1 MRKYDSYKDSGV
13 EWIGE
18 IPKHWKRYRIQYLL
32 SMSSAGVWGEEAKG
46 DENDIICFRMADFDY
61 EHGCLKLDNLTLRN
75 ITPYQLKGREFHR
88 GDLMLEKSGGGDVY
102 PVGRVVR
109 VNTDL
114 KSTCSNFAHAM
125 ATKNDVSSDFLY
137 YYFFS
142 LYVRKINMLF
152 FNQTTGI
159 QNLKVSE
166 YLGQTIYLPNYAE
179 QQAIASY
186 LDRKTSEID
195 KLMAEREKRIKL
207 LEELKASVISHAV
220 TKGLD
225 PNAKMKPSGVEWIGD
240 IPEGWEVEKLNYV
253 CKVITDYVASG
264 SFADLRN
271 NVTYL
276 DNPDYAMLVRTAD
289 LSNKGTIS
297 KVYINKHSYDF
308 LSNSNLFGGEII
320 LPNIG
325 ASIGDVYI
333 IPNYLYER
341 MSLAPNSIMLKTK
354 YCNNFYYYWFKGNR
368 ASKELKLMGGAAAQ
382 GKFNKTE
389 LRRMKTVVPP
399 LAEQKKII
407 SFLDEKNTS
416 IEKSINTQRREIS
429 LLRDYKQSLITEV
442 VTGKRKVV

>member
-225 PNAKMKPSGVEWIGD
+225 PDAKMKPSGVEWIGD
-240 IPEGWEVEKLNYV
+240 IPEEWEACRFKN
-253 CKVITDYVASG
+253 
-264 SFADLRN
+264 
-271 NVTYL
+271 
-276 DNPDYAMLVRTAD
+276 
-289 LSNKGTIS
+289 
-297 KVYINKHSYDF
+297 F
-308 LSNSNLFGGEII
+308 L
-320 LPNIG
+320 
-325 ASIGDVYI
+325 Y
-333 IPNYLYER
+333 
-341 MSLAPNSIMLKTK
+341 LKTDNAT
-354 YCNNFYYYWFKGNR
+354 NNKLVKVGLENIESKTGRYIATNSEFDGTGVAFVKGDILYGKLRPYLQKVWLAEFNGDAVGDFFVFK
-368 ASKELKLMGGAAAQ
+368 AKE
-382 GKFNKTE
+382 N
-389 LRRMKTVVPP
+389 VVPNFVKYLLLSDGFTKMANGSTFGAKMP
-399 LAEQKKII
+399 RVSSEFVLTLRYFLPPIFEQKAII
-407 SFLDEKNTS
+407 SFLDHATAK
-416 IEKSINTQRREIS
+416 IEVTISTQRREIS

>member
-18 IPKHWKRYRIQYLL
+18 IPKDWETAPLKYTVKIKNGQDYKHIQSFDKR
-32 SMSSAGVWGEEAKG
+32 
-46 DENDIICFRMADFDY
+46 DIPVY
-61 EHGCLKLDNLTLRN
+61 G
-75 ITPYQLKGREFHR
+75 
-88 GDLMLEKSGGGDVY
+88 SGGIFARAKDYIYDGEALLL
-102 PVGRVVR
+102 GRKGTIDR
-109 VNTDL
+109 P
-114 KSTCSNFAHAM
+114 
-125 ATKNDVSSDFLY
+125 
-137 YYFFS
+137 
-142 LYVRKINMLF
+142 LYVSGGKFWTVDTMFYAVPYNNCCCRYMYYQSLTF
-152 FNQTTGI
+152 PFGLYSTSTALPSMTQFD
-159 QNLKVSE
+159 
-166 YLGQTIYLPNYAE
+166 LGNNPVCLPPLSE

-195 KLMAEREKRIKL
+195 KLIAEREKRIKL
-207 LEELKASVISHAV
+207 LEELKASIISHAV

-333 IPNYLYER
+333 IPNNLYER